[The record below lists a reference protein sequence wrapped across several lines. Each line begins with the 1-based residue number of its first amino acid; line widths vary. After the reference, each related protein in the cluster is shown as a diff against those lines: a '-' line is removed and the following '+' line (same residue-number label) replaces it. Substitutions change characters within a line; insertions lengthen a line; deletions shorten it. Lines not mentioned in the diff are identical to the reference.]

1 MRVLGLKR
9 KKTLKS
15 NSFDDFVKAI
25 EGYYLKL
32 KGEGIMLSPKEYDL
46 IVNWRAR
53 SVPKEIVIMGIRR
66 AFEKGFTD
74 EHDRRQNFRSLTQC
88 VTYVEELIRE
98 YKSSQQSDLGGA
110 NYVDKDVVTSI
121 LDKLNRILISEKRDF
136 VRTHY
141 IKSRKR
147 VLELLKEDRSDTY
160 RVLKEIEEDFFENF
174 FQSISE
180 GDRKK
185 IMQEAETNVSKRE
198 RFMIKRAQLESLI
211 SFRNELLI
219 REFQLI
225 NFNPMDY

>member
-1 MRVLGLKR
+1 MKR
-9 KKTLKS
+9 TSL
-15 NSFDDFVKAI
+15 DDFVKAI

-74 EHDRRQNFRSLTQC
+74 EHDRKRNFRSLTQC
-88 VTYVEELIRE
+88 AAYVEELIRE
-98 YKSSQQSDLGGA
+98 YKSSQQSDLSEA
-110 NYVDKDVVTSI
+110 NYGNKDVVTLI
-121 LDKLNRILISEKRDF
+121 LDKLNRIIISEKRDL
-136 VRTHY
+136 VRKHY

-147 VLELLKEDRSDTY
+147 VLDLLKEDRSDIF
-160 RVLKEIEEDFFENF
+160 RVLREIEEEFFEDF

-180 GDRKK
+180 GDRRK
-185 IMQEAETNVSKRE
+185 IMQEAEANISKRE

-219 REFQLI
+219 KEFQLI
-225 NFNPMDY
+225 NFNAMDY

>member
-1 MRVLGLKR
+1 V
-9 KKTLKS
+9 KS
-15 NSFDDFVKAI
+15 SSFDDFVKAV

-53 SVPKEIVIMGIRR
+53 AVPKEIVIMGIRR

-74 EHDRRQNFRSLTQC
+74 EYDRKRNFRSLTQC
-88 VTYVEELIRE
+88 AAYVEELIRE
-98 YKSSQQSDLGGA
+98 YKSSHQSDQGEAGYG
-110 NYVDKDVVTSI
+110 NKDMVTLI
-121 LDKLNRILISEKRDF
+121 LDKLNRIIVSEKRDM
-136 VRTHY
+136 VRKHY

-147 VLELLKEDRSDTY
+147 VLDLLKEDRSDILT
-160 RVLKEIEEDFFENF
+160 VLREIEEDFFEDF
-174 FQSISE
+174 FQSLSE

-185 IMQEAETNVSKRE
+185 IMQEAESNIGKRE

-219 REFQLI
+219 NEFQLI
-225 NFNPMDY
+225 NFNAMDY